1 MFEYTII
8 ITGILFTYTLKMSMQ
23 WFLNIL
29 HLHKRKIFKKSHCK
43 SKRGYLDTV
52 FLQIFTTKVR
62 LNIIFSKESDDE
74 LTQHTLLIFITTWI
88 SLCVEKKKWTYL
100 SYLTENNNIFVLFSP
115 EVLMR
120 CAPTPPLSLSYKT

>member
-8 ITGILFTYTLKMSMQ
+8 ITGILFTYTLKMRMQ

-52 FLQIFTTKVR
+52 FWQIFTTKVR

-88 SLCVEKKKWTYL
+88 SLCVEKKKMNL
-100 SYLTENNNIFVLFSP
+100 SFLSDRKQQYICTFLTRGFNA
-115 EVLMR
+115 MR
-120 CAPTPPLSLSYKT
+120 SNASAIVIL